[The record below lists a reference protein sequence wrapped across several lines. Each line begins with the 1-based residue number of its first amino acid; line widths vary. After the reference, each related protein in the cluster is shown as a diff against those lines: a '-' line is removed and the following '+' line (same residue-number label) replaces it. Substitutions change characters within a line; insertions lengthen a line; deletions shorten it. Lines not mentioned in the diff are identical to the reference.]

1 MQTMSLHS
9 KVGAGIQLP
18 ANCSR
23 ILDDIGVLE
32 QVKKYAVQPADL
44 VIRSYRGEELYK
56 QNLHPTIQER
66 FHYPH
71 LLIHRAD
78 LRRILFDE
86 AMNLGASI
94 NLGACVRSV
103 IFRTSEVEL
112 LNGERCNA
120 DLILGADG
128 EHSVCRESLLGHS
141 NRPRSSGDIVFRLTI
156 PASKI
161 APHQSLTALIDPP
174 CVHAWYGPNSHAV
187 CYQLLKDGIFNIVLT
202 FPESEG
208 AMTIG
213 AQPAEPH
220 TIRDLCRDWDPRFQQ
235 LLGLAE
241 SASKW
246 TLLQT
251 DALGD
256 WVHSSGRF
264 VLIGDSAHAILPY
277 L

>member
-1 MQTMSLHS
+1 M
-9 KVGAGIQLP
+9 GAGIQLH

-23 ILDDIGVLE
+23 ILDEIGVLE
-32 QVKKYAVQPADL
+32 QVKEYAVQPADL

-66 FHYPH
+66 FQYPH

-78 LRRILFDE
+78 LRRILYDE
-86 AMNLGASI
+86 ALNLGASV

-103 IFRTSEVEL
+103 TFETSEVEL
-112 LNGERCNA
+112 TSGERYNS

-128 EHSVCRESLLGHS
+128 EHSVCRELLLGYS
-141 NRPRSSGDIVFRLTI
+141 NRPRSSGDVVFRLAI

-161 APHQSLTALIDPP
+161 TPHPSLAALIDPP
-174 CVHAWYGPNSHAV
+174 CVHAWYGPKSHAV

-202 FPESEG
+202 CPETKG
-208 AMTIG
+208 AAIFG
-213 AQPAEPH
+213 PQPAELH
-220 TIRDLCRDWDPRFQQ
+220 TIRALCRDWDPRFQQ

-241 SASKW
+241 SALKW

-251 DALGD
+251 DALDD
-256 WVHSSGRF
+256 WVHPSGHF
-264 VLIGDSAHAILPY
+264 VLIGDSAHATLPY

>member
-1 MQTMSLHS
+1 M
-9 KVGAGIQLP
+9 GAGIQLP

-23 ILDDIGVLE
+23 ILDEIGVLE

-56 QNLHPTIQER
+56 QNLHPTVQER
-66 FHYPH
+66 FQYPH

-78 LRRILFDE
+78 LRRILYD
-86 AMNLGASI
+86 AATNLGASV
-94 NLGACVRSV
+94 NLGACVRNV
-103 IFRTSEVEL
+103 MFGTSEVEL
-112 LNGERCNA
+112 LTGERYNA
-120 DLILGADG
+120 DLIIGADG
-128 EHSVCRESLLGHS
+128 EHSICRESLLGHR
-141 NRPRSSGDIVFRLTI
+141 NRPRSSGDVVFRLAI

-161 APHQSLTALIDPP
+161 TLHQSLAALMNPP

-187 CYQLLKDGIFNIVLT
+187 CYQLLQDGIFNIVLT
-202 FPESEG
+202 FPESKGE
-208 AMTIG
+208 TNTG
-213 AQPAEPH
+213 AQPAELH

-246 TLLQT
+246 SLLET

-256 WVHSSGRF
+256 WAHSSGHF
-264 VLIGDSAHAILPY
+264 VLIGDSAHATLPY